1 MLFYSGLRKI
11 FIAFKL
17 LLSAVTL
24 YSLLSFIISFTPVKL
39 STGVGCVPEQ
49 LERAHCKESLLYM
62 WDCGCLCVAVRD
74 ARCIVQ
80 QQPNKQMC
88 LVWLLASFF
97 FLSLFLW
104 RSCVC
109 LCSIF
114 DPISVGVEKKKRTL
128 ARSCRHFKLNA

>member
-114 DPISVGVEKKKRTL
+114 DPISVGVEKKNGHWR
-128 ARSCRHFKLNA
+128 ARAAISN